1 MAMRAQNSPGMKA
14 FQTTTIR
21 VLIVDDQEFVRKAL
35 RRLLEIQP
43 SFNVCGEA
51 RDGIEAVQKAI
62 ELKPQVI
69 VMDINMPN
77 LDGLEATRRIR
88 HELSDVEVLILRNTN
103 FCKHLRPQKMPA
115 RVVVSRNRKLR
126 ANLFRHLRRYAN
138 IGHISQLSNN
148 AYGYVHCGLRLFLY
162 CEILSGPRE

>member
-1 MAMRAQNSPGMKA
+1 MAMRAQNSSGMKA
-14 FQTTTIR
+14 FQTRTIR
-21 VLIVDDQEFVRKAL
+21 VLIVDDQEFIRKAL

-51 RDGIEAVQKAI
+51 RDGIEAVQKAF

-88 HELSDVEVLILRNTN
+88 NELSDVEVLIFTQYELLQASQAAENAGARGCVSKSEAARELVPALKTV
-103 FCKHLRPQKMPA
+103 CEHRPYFPT
-115 RVVVSRNRKLR
+115 V
-126 ANLFRHLRRYAN
+126 
-138 IGHISQLSNN
+138 
-148 AYGYVHCGLRLFLY
+148 
-162 CEILSGPRE
+162 